1 MFADSF
7 CIKNNKFKVIF
18 LTIFLLICSF
28 AGCIGQESIENSS
41 QTSDSTNTSVS
52 KGVDNLDIN
61 YSAIE
66 VLPPYD
72 ESESEWLKTDAS
84 NIAKIALKD
93 NRARQLIQEGGAIM
107 GVTYSCHPTPEN
119 YDGPGC
125 APALRIQSGN
135 KIVDFLVDEEKE
147 VVVETVT
154 EINQNTSTV

>member
-1 MFADSF
+1 MR
-7 CIKNNKFKVIF
+7 I
-18 LTIFLLICSF
+18 LLRH
-28 AGCIGQESIENSS
+28 
-41 QTSDSTNTSVS
+41 QTGTNTSVS
-52 KGVDNLDIN
+52 EGVDNLDIN

-93 NRARQLIQEGGAIM
+93 NRARQLIQEGGTIM
-107 GVTYSCHPTPEN
+107 GVTYSCHPTSES

-135 KIVDFLVDEEKE
+135 RIVDFLVDEEKE

-154 EINQNTSTV
+154 EIR